1 MAREHP
7 LRYRLPWPLGWSRRK
22 KNRYRLQY
30 LGRMAAEGF
39 RKAFREIE
47 EQRMARE
54 HDDHRNENHSDHMTN
69 DDAESNGSAGTTSP
83 QDSHEGE

>member
-1 MAREHP
+1 MGKHP
-7 LRYRLPWPLGWSRRK
+7 VRSRLPWPLGWSRARK
-22 KNRYRLQY
+22 NSYFLRY
-30 LGRMAAEGF
+30 LGRCAAEGF
-39 RKAFREIE
+39 RKGFRKNE
-47 EQRMARE
+47 EARMARE